1 MDLEVLK
8 ITKNYPGVFTILDG
22 NKKLICNLTKHE
34 IANTREALTSYIEGK
49 KFKRIYGKLKA
60 PEKYLEKVDVKY
72 KEFFVPS
79 RRSKSRVFCKLT
91 KKEMN
96 DVPYELEQ
104 HIAGYRFKKAYFFFK
119 EGKLELK
126 NEGENELDEKEE
138 NEEIDSG
145 EEDGEVPLFMED
157 SGSEEEGDIVMM
169 EEEENNASEDEE
181 VDDEDE
187 TIEEAV
193 KRKNNSNN
201 NNNNKN
207 KGKSMKEKEKNNL
220 NQAEDIK
227 TNKPKRKNKKK
238 SNGQKAPIIKKDNN
252 NQKRK
257 MDETKTT
264 KPKKQRK
271 ASKIIKE

>member
-187 TIEEAV
+187 IVEEAV
-193 KRKNNSNN
+193 KRKNNSN

-257 MDETKTT
+257 MEETKTT
-264 KPKKQRK
+264 QPKKQRK
-271 ASKIIKE
+271 ASKIVKE

>member
-187 TIEEAV
+187 IVEEAV
-193 KRKNNSNN
+193 KRKNNS

-257 MDETKTT
+257 MEETKTT

>member
-169 EEEENNASEDEE
+169 EEEENNASEDKE

-187 TIEEAV
+187 IVEEAV

-201 NNNNKN
+201 NNKN
-207 KGKSMKEKEKNNL
+207 KGKSVKEKEKNNL

>member
-187 TIEEAV
+187 IVEEAV
-193 KRKNNSNN
+193 KRKNNS

>member
-187 TIEEAV
+187 IVEEAV
-193 KRKNNSNN
+193 KRKNNS

-257 MDETKTT
+257 MEEIKTT